1 MTTMERE
8 RVELVHQAM
17 VVLAWTHRNWP
28 KGMVRYEAEGL
39 VSSARFDIVRQ
50 RLTEIQN
57 RARNL

>member
-39 VSSARFDIVRQ
+39 VSSGVVRSSGPSSLKSSARS
-50 RLTEIQN
+50 
-57 RARNL
+57 AA